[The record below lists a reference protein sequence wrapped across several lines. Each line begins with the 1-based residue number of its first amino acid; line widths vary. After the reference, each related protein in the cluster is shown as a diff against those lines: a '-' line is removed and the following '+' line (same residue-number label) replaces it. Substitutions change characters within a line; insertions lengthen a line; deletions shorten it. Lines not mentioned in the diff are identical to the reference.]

1 MEPGQLK
8 DEVKNFWEQEPCGS
22 GFASSAKYTKNYF
35 DEIEEHRYRVE
46 PFIHQ
51 FAQFTRFR
59 GKKVLEVGVG
69 AGTDHLQF
77 ARAGALLSGVDLTD
91 AAIEMVSKRLNL
103 EGLKSDLRRSDAEH
117 LPFESDFFDY
127 VYSWGVLHHTPDTE
141 KALAEVHRVCKPGGR
156 VCIMLYH
163 RRSLLAL
170 QVWLR
175 YALLHVRP
183 FRTLRNVIFHHVE
196 SIGTK
201 SYSLREMYRLFRHYQ
216 TTTITPVLTTYDTTP
231 LPDGLAKYLPQA
243 WGWFLVAEAVKRKDT

>member
-1 MEPGQLK
+1 MKPDELK
-8 DEVKNFWEQEPCGS
+8 HEVKDFWEQEPCGS
-22 GFASSAKYTKNYF
+22 GFAESAKFTREYF

-51 FAQFTRFR
+51 FAQFTRQR

-91 AAIEMVSKRLNL
+91 AAVEMVSKRLAL
-103 EGLKSDLRRSDAEH
+103 EGLKSHLRRADAEN
-117 LPFESDFFDY
+117 LPFEADNFDY

-141 KALAEVHRVCKPGGR
+141 KSLAEVYRVCKPGGR
-156 VCIMLYH
+156 ICIMLYH

-175 YALLHVRP
+175 YGLLEFKP
-183 FRTLRNVIFHHVE
+183 FMSLRHAVYHHVE

-201 SYSLREMYRLFRHYQ
+201 CYSLGEMKRLFRQYRDVR
-216 TTTITPVLTTYDTTP
+216 ITPVLTTYDTKPFPASCT
-231 LPDGLAKYLPQA
+231 KYVPQA
-243 WGWFLVAEAVKRKDT
+243 WGWFLVAQGVK

>member
-1 MEPGQLK
+1 MESDQLK
-8 DEVKNFWEQEPCGS
+8 HEVKNFWEQEPCGS
-22 GFASSAKYTKNYF
+22 GFGESTKYTKEYF

-51 FAQFTRFR
+51 FAQFTRYC

-91 AAIEMVSKRLNL
+91 AAIEMVAKRLAL
-103 EGLKSDLRRSDAEH
+103 EGLKSDLRRSDAEN
-117 LPFESDFFDY
+117 LPFESDSFDY

-141 KALAEVHRVCKPGGR
+141 KALAEVHRVCKPGGK

-175 YALLHVRP
+175 YGLLRLRP
-183 FRTLRNVIFHHVE
+183 FRTLKDVIFHHVE

-201 SYSLREMYRLFRHYQ
+201 SYSLREMEHLFRQYKAV
-216 TTTITPVLTTYDTTP
+216 TITPVLTTYDTAP
-231 LPDGLAKYLPQA
+231 VPAALIKYLPQA
-243 WGWFLVAEAVKRKDT
+243 WGWFLVAQAVK

>member
-1 MEPGQLK
+1 MRDEQLK
-8 DEVKNFWEQEPCGS
+8 DQVKGFWEQGPCGS
-22 GFASSAKYTKNYF
+22 WFATSAKYTREYF

-51 FAQFTRFR
+51 FAQFTRQR

-91 AAIEMVSKRLNL
+91 AAIEMVAKRLAL
-103 EGLKSDLRRSDAEH
+103 EGLTSDLRRSDAES
-117 LPFESDFFDY
+117 LPFESGSFDY

-141 KALAEVHRVCKPGGR
+141 KSLAEVYRVCKPGGR

-175 YALLHVRP
+175 YGLLEAKP
-183 FRTLRNVIFHHVE
+183 FMSLRSAVYHHVE

-201 SYSLREMYRLFRHYQ
+201 SYSLKEMKRLFRQYRDV
-216 TTTITPVLTTYDTTP
+216 TITPVLTTYDTKPFPHACT
-231 LPDGLAKYLPQA
+231 KYLPQA
-243 WGWFLVAEAVKRKDT
+243 WGWFLVAQGVK

>member
-1 MEPGQLK
+1 MKDEQLK
-8 DEVKNFWEQEPCGS
+8 SQVKDFWEQEPCGS
-22 GFASSAKYTKNYF
+22 GFALSAKFTREYF

-51 FAQFTRFR
+51 FAQFTRQR

-77 ARAGALLSGVDLTD
+77 ARAGAVLSGIDLTD
-91 AAIEMVSKRLNL
+91 AAVEMVGKRLAL
-103 EGLKSDLRRSDAEH
+103 EGLSSDLRRSDAET
-117 LPFESDFFDY
+117 LPFPDNTFDY

-141 KALAEVHRVCKPGGR
+141 RALAEVHRVCKPGGR

-170 QVWLR
+170 LVWLR
-175 YALLHVRP
+175 FALLKMKPFTSVRKA
-183 FRTLRNVIFHHVE
+183 VYYHME

-201 SYSLREMYRLFRHYQ
+201 CYSIGEAKRLFRQYRSLAVS
-216 TTTITPVLTTYDTTP
+216 PVLTPYD
-231 LPDGLAKYLPQA
+231 LPHLPAGLRFFVPQA
-243 WGWFLVAEAVKRKDT
+243 WGWFLVIQAVK